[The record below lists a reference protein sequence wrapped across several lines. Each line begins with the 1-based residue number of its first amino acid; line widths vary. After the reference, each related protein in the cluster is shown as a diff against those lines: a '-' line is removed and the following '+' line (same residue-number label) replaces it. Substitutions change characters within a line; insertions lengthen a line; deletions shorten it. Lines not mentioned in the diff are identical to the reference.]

1 MTFRNSKNGVWV
13 SPTEFVNFAESKS
26 NKSLSQHIASRGRVD
41 GSGFGGMTLP
51 NPDPILK
58 AQGKDITVYRDLRS
72 SALVGGNIRRRKS
85 SVLAL
90 ERDLKRS
97 DSPLRVYS
105 FVRDWLKDLDLD
117 RIIRELLD
125 APLFGYQPIELM
137 WQPVGM
143 NLLPEDLLGKPA
155 EWFFY
160 DKDNNLRFR
169 SKEAGQ
175 DGELC
180 DPQRFV
186 VARQDATYNNPYGFP
201 DLSMCF
207 WPALFMKGGLKFW
220 VQFTEKYGSPW
231 VIGKHP
237 RGAGDEETD
246 LLLNSLEAMVQ
257 DAVAAIPDDASIE
270 IVEAAGKAGSAD
282 VYRELL
288 EYCRSE
294 INVAMLG
301 QNQTTEKDSNRAS
314 ATAGAEVTKDI
325 RDGDAGIVAAAL
337 NAVIRR
343 IVDVNFGE
351 SVAAPLYE
359 LWEQEEIDKTLA
371 ERDKNLTD
379 AGVKFTPA
387 YWMRTYNLQEG
398 DLAEPIAPADAT
410 PSAEFAEPALRPIL
424 DQQALDQAIASL
436 TAEQLQE
443 QAEQALLPLIEALQ
457 QGRDET
463 EVLGLLAETSP
474 DLNAEALQATLTKL
488 LFMADTWG
496 RLSAAA
502 DKED

>member
-1 MTFRNSKNGVWV
+1 MSSPRGLWV
-13 SPTEFVNFAESKS
+13 SPTEFVSFAEAKR
-26 NKSLSQHIASRGRVD
+26 NKLLSQHVATRGRAD
-41 GSGFGGMTLP
+41 AGGFGGLSLP

-72 SALVGGNIRRRKS
+72 SPRIGGNIRRRKAG
-85 SVLAL
+85 VLAL
-90 ERDLKRS
+90 ERDLKR
-97 DSPLRVYS
+97 DAAPVKVER
-105 FVRDWLKDLDLD
+105 FIRDWLADLDLD

-125 APLFGYQPIELM
+125 APLFGYQPVELM
-137 WQPVGM
+137 WQPVG
-143 NLLPEDLLGKPA
+143 LHLVPEDLIGKPA

-160 DKDNNLRFR
+160 DKDNALRFR
-169 SKEAGQ
+169 ASEAGQ
-175 DGELC
+175 DGEPC

-186 VARQDATYNNPYGFP
+186 VARQDATYANPYGFP

-207 WPALFMKGGLKFW
+207 WPAVFMKGGLKFW

-237 RGAGDEETD
+237 RGANDDETD
-246 LLLNSLEAMVQ
+246 LLLDSLEAMVQ
-257 DAVAAIPDDASIE
+257 DAVAAIPDDSSVQI
-270 IVEAAGKAGSAD
+270 IEAAGKAGSAE

-288 EYCRSE
+288 EYCRSD
-294 INVAMLG
+294 INVALLG
-301 QNQTTEKDSNRAS
+301 QDQTTEKEANRAS

-343 IVDVNFGE
+343 IVDINFGE

-379 AGVKFTPA
+379 AGVSFTDA
-387 YWMRTYNLQEG
+387 YWMRTYNLQPG
-398 DLAEPIAPADAT
+398 DLAKPLEPAT
-410 PSAEFAEPALRPIL
+410 QAAEFAEPAVRPIL
-424 DQQALDQAIASL
+424 DQAALDQAIAGI

-443 QAEQALLPLIEALQ
+443 QAEQALLPVIEALQ

-463 EVLGLLAETSP
+463 EVMGLLAETSP
-474 DLNAEALQATLTKL
+474 TLDAVALQETLARL
-488 LFMADTWG
+488 MFVADTWG

-502 DKED
+502 DRED

>member
-1 MTFRNSKNGVWV
+1 MNKRGLWV
-13 SPTEFVNFAESKS
+13 SPTEFVSFADAKRSS
-26 NKSLSQHIASRGRVD
+26 NLDQHIATRGRSNAG
-41 GSGFGGMTLP
+41 GSSGANLP

-72 SALVGGNIRRRKS
+72 SALVGGNVRRRKA

-90 ERDLKRS
+90 ERGIKRG
-97 DSPLRVYS
+97 DAPIKVER
-105 FVRDWLKDLDLD
+105 FIRDWLSDLDLD

-125 APLFGYQPIELM
+125 APLFGYQPVELM

-143 NLLPEDLLGKPA
+143 NLVPGDLLGKPA

-160 DKDNNLRFR
+160 DKDNALRFR

-175 DGELC
+175 DGEVC
-180 DPQRFV
+180 DPQRFI
-186 VARQDATYNNPYGFP
+186 VARQDATYANPYGFP

-207 WPALFMKGGLKFW
+207 WPATFMKGGLKFW

-237 RGAGDEETD
+237 RGATDGETD
-246 LLLNSLEAMVQ
+246 LLLDSLEAMVQ
-257 DAVAAIPDDASIE
+257 DAVAAIPDDSSVQI
-270 IVEAAGKAGSAD
+270 IEAAGKAGSAD

-325 RDGDAGIVAAAL
+325 RDGDAGIVAASL
-337 NAVIRR
+337 NACIRLV
-343 IVDVNFGE
+343 VDLNFGTD
-351 SVAAPLYE
+351 VVAPLYE

-371 ERDKNLTD
+371 QRDKSLTES
-379 AGVKFTPA
+379 GVKFTSA
-387 YWMRTYNLQEG
+387 YWKRTYNLQDG
-398 DLAEPIAPADAT
+398 DINEAAATAESP
-410 PSAEFAEPALRPIL
+410 EFAEPTVRPLL
-424 DQQALDQAIASL
+424 DQIALDQAIDSL
-436 TAEQLQE
+436 PAEALQQ
-443 QAEQALLPLIEALQ
+443 QAEQAVAPFIEMLQ
-457 QGRDET
+457 RARNDSEA
-463 EVLGLLAETSP
+463 LGLLAEALP
-474 DLNAEALQATLTKL
+474 QMDGEALQQRLADL
-488 LFMADTWG
+488 LFIADTWG
-496 RLSAAA
+496 RLSANA
-502 DKED
+502 DRED

>member
-1 MTFRNSKNGVWV
+1 MKNQGAWV
-13 SPTEFVNFAESKS
+13 TPTEFVRFAESKRS
-26 NKSLSQHIASRGRVD
+26 PGLTNHIATRGRID
-41 GSGFGGMTLP
+41 AGSMGGVNLP

-72 SALVGGNIRRRKS
+72 AALVGGNVRRRKS
-85 SVLAL
+85 AVLAL
-90 ERDLKRS
+90 ERDLKRANA
-97 DSPLRVYS
+97 PTKVER
-105 FVRDWLKDLDLD
+105 FIRDWLTDLDLD

-137 WQPVGM
+137 WQPVGLFTM
-143 NLLPEDLLGKPA
+143 PEDVLGKPA

-160 DKDNNLRFR
+160 DQDNALRFR
-169 SKEAGQ
+169 SKEAGK

-180 DPQRFV
+180 DPMRFV
-186 VARQDATYNNPYGFP
+186 VARQDATYANPYGFP

-207 WPALFMKGGLKFW
+207 WPAVFMKGGLKFW

-237 RGAGDEETD
+237 RGATDAETD
-246 LLLNSLEAMVQ
+246 LLLDSLEAMVQ
-257 DAVAAIPDDASIE
+257 DAVAAIPDDSSVS
-270 IVEAAGKAGSAD
+270 IVEAAGKADSAD

-301 QNQTTEKDSNRAS
+301 QNQTTEKESNRAS

-337 NAVIRR
+337 NGVIRR
-343 IVDVNFGE
+343 IVDLNFGE
-351 SVAAPLYE
+351 SVAAPVYE
-359 LWEQEEIDKTLA
+359 LWEQDEIDKTLA

-398 DLAEPIAPADAT
+398 DLAAPAVAT
-410 PSAEFAEPALRPIL
+410 AATAEFAESTLKPIL
-424 DQQALDQAIASL
+424 DQVALDQVIDALPAELLQKQAEKAIA
-436 TAEQLQE
+436 
-443 QAEQALLPLIEALQ
+443 PLIEALQ
-457 QGRDET
+457 QGRTET
-463 EVLGLLAETSP
+463 EALGLLAEVYP
-474 DLNAEALQATLTKL
+474 QMDDQALQQTLTKL
-488 LFMADTWG
+488 MFMADMWG
-496 RLSAAA
+496 RLTAAA
-502 DKED
+502 DRED

>member
-1 MTFRNSKNGVWV
+1 MNKKGLWV
-13 SPTEFVNFAESKS
+13 SPTEFVSFAEAKRGSTL
-26 NKSLSQHIASRGRVD
+26 NQHIATRGRSD
-41 GSGFGGMTLP
+41 AGSFSGANLP

-72 SALVGGNIRRRKS
+72 SALVGGNIRRRKA
-85 SVLAL
+85 SVLSL
-90 ERDLKRS
+90 ERGIKRG
-97 DSPLRVYS
+97 DAPIKVER
-105 FVRDWLKDLDLD
+105 FIRDWLTDLDMD

-125 APLFGYQPIELM
+125 APLFGYQPVELM

-143 NLLPEDLLGKPA
+143 NLVPEDLLGKPA

-160 DKDNNLRFR
+160 DKDNELRFR

-180 DPQRFV
+180 DPQRFI
-186 VARQDATYNNPYGFP
+186 VARQDATYANPYGFP

-207 WPALFMKGGLKFW
+207 WPATFMKGGLKFW

-237 RGAGDEETD
+237 RGATDGETD
-246 LLLNSLEAMVQ
+246 LLLDSLEAMVQ
-257 DAVAAIPDDASIE
+257 DAVAAIPDDSSVQI
-270 IVEAAGKAGSAD
+270 IEAAGKAGSAE

-325 RDGDAGIVAAAL
+325 RDGDAGIVAASL

-343 IVDVNFGE
+343 IVDINFGE
-351 SVAAPLYE
+351 HVIAPVYE
-359 LWEQEEIDKTLA
+359 LWEQDQIDKVLA
-371 ERDKNLTD
+371 ERDKSLSES
-379 AGVKFTPA
+379 GVKFTPQ
-387 YWMRTYNLQEG
+387 YFKRTYNLQDG
-398 DLAEPIAPADAT
+398 DIVETIPDIGP
-410 PSAEFAEPALRPIL
+410 EFGESTLKPIL
-424 DQQALDQAIASL
+424 DQVALDQAINGLPASL
-436 TAEQLQE
+436 LQE
-443 QAEQALLPLIEALQ
+443 QSEQAIAPLIEALQ
-457 QGRDET
+457 RGRADSEA
-463 EVLGLLAETSP
+463 LGLLAEVYPQMDTH
-474 DLNAEALQATLTKL
+474 ALEQTLARL
-488 LFMADTWG
+488 MFIADTWG
-496 RLSAAA
+496 RLSASA
-502 DKED
+502 DLEN